1 MPSRRVRKSSRRHRR
16 AAAAPAARSTTLC
29 SCCRS
34 RAGRAGGRDDR
45 RGITALAQRAAW
57 KACRNAC
64 DAHASDVGEARTAGV
79 RSALL
84 SQFERAGRRTG
95 ESGRA
100 VQFFQCTIL
109 WWCTGMPAKFGV
121 PTCSVEPRRGRWDRW
136 DGAGGTAHACA
147 VPPGAARESRRPRKL
162 GAAMARYCLL
172 LLLSLAWDATA
183 LVVTPAAARSTRA
196 APSRRREPLLQAA
209 DGAPDPEPAE
219 PWCSEPGASAS
230 RAPRARRAHA
240 AQFRV
245 PPPHRAPPAQAARR
259 AASWAGS
266 LRSTRL

>member
-1 MPSRRVRKSSRRHRR
+1 MRTPPPSPFDTTYLCICVRTPSRVLCSYCVCRAGFVQGLERGDSRGLAVVVRAWRDHRR
-16 AAAAPAARSTTLC
+16 LS
-29 SCCRS
+29 SFS
-34 RAGRAGGRDDR
+34 REALNPTELQCGDHTRGRKGRAG
-45 RGITALAQRAAW
+45 
-57 KACRNAC
+57 
-64 DAHASDVGEARTAGV
+64 
-79 RSALL
+79 
-84 SQFERAGRRTG
+84 TG
-95 ESGRA
+95 SPGN
-100 VQFFQCTIL
+100 
-109 WWCTGMPAKFGV
+109 PFGV
-121 PTCSVEPRRGRWDRW
+121 AQGREPARFKNSSLCGGRQ
-136 DGAGGTAHACA
+136 
-147 VPPGAARESRRPRKL
+147 RKL